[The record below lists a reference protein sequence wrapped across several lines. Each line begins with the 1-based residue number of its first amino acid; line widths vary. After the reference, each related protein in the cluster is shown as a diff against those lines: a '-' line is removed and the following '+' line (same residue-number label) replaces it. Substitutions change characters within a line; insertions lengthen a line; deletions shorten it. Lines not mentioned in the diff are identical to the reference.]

1 MRKLLIAT
9 SNPGKFK
16 EMKEFFKTSGF
27 EIVSLSD
34 LGITDAPEEPYDVI
48 EYNAMLKAKYYA
60 EKTGILSLAD
70 DTGLFIPA
78 LNNWPG
84 AHAARIADT
93 TEKRRETVLEKMKG
107 IDDRKAYF
115 EVALA
120 LYDPTE
126 KLSFLSFGRVDG
138 SILETPQGDETKGFG
153 FDQIFFSNELNKAF
167 SELSVQEKN
176 ATSHRGKALIKMEYF
191 LKKQFGA
198 RNIVVPCAIVIQNGK
213 ILMQKRNDPH
223 RPNYHEKWEFPG
235 GGVDFKEQIIE
246 NVVRETKEET
256 GLIVE
261 PLKLLQHIAVEWQ
274 EYPTFAYQ
282 VYLIPY
288 VCKIV
293 GGEINPR
300 DHEVLEARW
309 FELDEVSKYPL
320 VGENARMY
328 EKFLP
333 ELKEVIKEHNL

>member
-9 SNPGKFK
+9 TNQGKFK
-16 EMKEFFKTSGF
+16 EMQEFFHTQPF
-27 EIVSLSD
+27 ELVSLTD
-34 LGITDAPEEPYDVI
+34 LNITDSPEEPYDTV
-48 EYNAMLKAKYYA
+48 ELNAYAKAKFYG
-60 EKTGILSLAD
+60 EKSGLLTLAD
-70 DTGLFIPA
+70 DGGLYIEA
-78 LNNWPG
+78 LGGWPG
-84 AHAARIADT
+84 VLAARVASTD
-93 TEKRRETVLEKMKG
+93 EERQSAVLEKMK
-107 IDDRKAYF
+107 DQQNRKAVVKGAWVVY
-115 EVALA
+115 E
-120 LYDPTE
+120 PTE
-126 KLSFLSFGRVDG
+126 KTFFTATGEVDIEIA
-138 SILETPQGDETKGFG
+138 SEPAQGTQGFG
-153 FDQIFFSNELNKAF
+153 YDPIFFYPPLKKTF
-167 SELSVQEKN
+167 SEMSTGEKN
-176 ATSHRGKALIKMEYF
+176 AVSHRGKGLVKLEYF

-198 RNIVVPCAIVIQNGK
+198 RNIVVPCALVIQDGK

-223 RPNYHEKWEFPG
+223 RPDYHEKWEFPG
-235 GGVDFKEQIIE
+235 GGVDFKENTLE

-256 GLIVE
+256 GLIVK

-300 DHEVLEARW
+300 DHEVLEVKW
-309 FELDEVSKYPL
+309 FDLEEVLGYPL
-320 VGENARMY
+320 VGENARMF

>member
-48 EYNAMLKAKYYA
+48 EYNALLKAKYYA
-60 EKTGILSLAD
+60 EKTGIMSLAD

-84 AHAARIADT
+84 AHAARIAET

-107 IDDRKAYF
+107 RGERKAYF

-138 SILETPQGDETKGFG
+138 TLLEAPQGDETKGFG
-153 FDQIFFSNELNKAF
+153 FDQIFFSDELNKAF

-176 ATSHRGKALIKMEYF
+176 AISHRGKALIKMEYF
-191 LKKQFGA
+191 LKKQYGA

-223 RPNYHEKWEFPG
+223 RPDYHEKWEFPG
-235 GGVDFKEQIIE
+235 GGVDFKENVLE

-256 GLIVE
+256 GLLVE

-274 EYPTFAYQ
+274 EYPTFSYQ

-293 GGEINPR
+293 GGKLEPR

-309 FELDEVSKYPL
+309 FDLDEVTQYPL
-320 VGENARMY
+320 VGENARLY
-328 EKFLP
+328 EKFLS

>member
-48 EYNAMLKAKYYA
+48 EYNALLKAKYYA
-60 EKTGILSLAD
+60 EKTGIMSLAD

-84 AHAARIADT
+84 AHAARIAET

-107 IDDRKAYF
+107 IGGRNAYF

-138 SILETPQGDETKGFG
+138 RLLEAPQGDETKGFG
-153 FDQIFFSNELNKAF
+153 FDQIFFSDELNKAF

-176 ATSHRGKALIKMEYF
+176 AISHRGKALIKMEYF
-191 LKKQFGA
+191 LKKQYGA

-223 RPNYHEKWEFPG
+223 RPDYHEKWEFPG
-235 GGVDFKEQIIE
+235 GGVDFKENVLE

-256 GLIVE
+256 GLLVE

-274 EYPTFAYQ
+274 EYPTFSYQ

-293 GGEINPR
+293 GGKLEPR

-309 FELDEVSKYPL
+309 FDLDEVTQYPL
-320 VGENARMY
+320 VGENARLY